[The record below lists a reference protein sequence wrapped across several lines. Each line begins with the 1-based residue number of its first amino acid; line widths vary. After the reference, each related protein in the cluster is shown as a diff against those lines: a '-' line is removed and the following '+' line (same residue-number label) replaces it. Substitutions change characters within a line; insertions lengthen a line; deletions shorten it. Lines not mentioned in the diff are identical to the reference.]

1 MSPKLPQRSRSSGP
15 PAKPAKQTQNSSEA
29 EVAELGVAAQF
40 VPMERISLP
49 ESQPRRYFDEA
60 AMQQLTASVQEHG
73 ILQPIIVR
81 PVGEKYEVVAGERR
95 YRAAMEV
102 GLTQVPALVR
112 EMSDEQAIQYAL
124 VENLQ
129 REDLNPVE
137 ETEGI
142 LQLLAL
148 RLGCDPAG
156 VAPLLYRM
164 ENEAKGKI
172 TQNVL
177 GNSGAET
184 VEQVFAEL
192 GRISWQSF
200 THARLPL
207 LKLPANILEALR
219 EGRIEYTKALEIAK
233 LESDADRMALL
244 EEAIEQSLS
253 LSQIRERVKAK
264 KPPVERD
271 ELQTRLEKVYYKVKK
286 LKVWDSPSK
295 RQKFEFLLA
304 EMEALLSG
312 DD

>member
-1 MSPKLPQRSRSSGP
+1 
-15 PAKPAKQTQNSSEA
+15 
-29 EVAELGVAAQF
+29 
-40 VPMERISLP
+40 
-49 ESQPRRYFDEA
+49 
-60 AMQQLTASVQEHG
+60 MQQLTASVQEHG

-102 GLTQVPALVR
+102 GLTEVPALVR

-219 EGRIEYTKALEIAK
+219 EGRIEYTKAIEIAK
-233 LESDADRMALL
+233 LESDAERMALL